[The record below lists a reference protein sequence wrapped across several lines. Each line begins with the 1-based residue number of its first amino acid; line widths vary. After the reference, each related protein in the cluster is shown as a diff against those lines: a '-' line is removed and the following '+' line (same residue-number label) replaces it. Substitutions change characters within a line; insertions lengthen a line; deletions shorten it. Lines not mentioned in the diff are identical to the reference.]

1 MRVRVSLRLP
11 FCSYRLVATPTD
23 SQSEDQGSLP
33 FWSANHASMAKRAD
47 ALDRESSV
55 ERRASSILAR
65 GTNFL
70 PAWRNAYALRLE
82 RSAFGIASSSL
93 AAGTNLKC
101 VL

>member
-1 MRVRVSLRLP
+1 M
-11 FCSYRLVATPTD
+11 
-23 SQSEDQGSLP
+23 E
-33 FWSANHASMAKRAD
+33 KRAD

-55 ERRASSILAR
+55 ETRSSSILAR
-65 GTNFL
+65 GTNFM

-101 VL
+101 VLEWL